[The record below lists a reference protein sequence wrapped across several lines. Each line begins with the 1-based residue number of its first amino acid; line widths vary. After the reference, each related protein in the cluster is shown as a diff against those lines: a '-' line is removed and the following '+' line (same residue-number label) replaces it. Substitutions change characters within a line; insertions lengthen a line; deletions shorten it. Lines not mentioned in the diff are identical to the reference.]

1 MTKAILIMLVAMS
14 CIPAG
19 DAASKVLTSQLGV
32 APIYVVW
39 TRFTLGAMILLPFT
53 WRAGLGVWR
62 DWRVWF
68 RAALIAAGISCIT
81 QALKHAA
88 LADVFGAFF
97 IGPMI
102 SFLLSVWLLKEQ
114 ARFIQA
120 ILIMIG
126 FAGVLL
132 VVRPGFDV
140 SAGLGWAVLA
150 GCLYGSFLTA
160 SRWLAGSVALGG
172 LMLTQMIG
180 AVILTTPFVFGNF
193 PEMSFEIGVLT
204 VFSGIG
210 SMAGNVLM
218 LFAYKMHEA
227 SKLAPFVYFQL
238 ISAVILGWVVFGD
251 LPDLYAIAG
260 MVLIVAAGIAVA
272 VLQSRWPIPART

>member
-1 MTKAILIMLVAMS
+1 MLVAMS